1 MRKNNYCNFLCLY
14 IICDPIRVFS
24 IGGLSMVAEECRKME
39 IPDPIKQSLEEIGGL
54 ESISSS
60 LPSDGEISRLS
71 KVFHAMSDPLRV
83 KILFILQKQPLCVCL
98 IKELTSVQDS
108 KLSYHL
114 SILKDAGLV
123 IGKQEAN
130 WIIYSVTDFGKK
142 LLSTFPS
149 IFHEKIDCDHSR
161 E

>member
-1 MRKNNYCNFLCLY
+1 MA
-14 IICDPIRVFS
+14 
-24 IGGLSMVAEECRKME
+24 GEECKKIE

-54 ESISSS
+54 ESISSA
-60 LPSDGEISRLS
+60 LPSDEEISQLS
-71 KVFHAMSDPLRV
+71 KVFHAMSDPLRM

-98 IKELTSVQDS
+98 IKELTSAQDS

-114 SILKDAGLV
+114 SILKDAGLI

-142 LLSTFPS
+142 LLLTFPS
-149 IFHEKIDCDHSR
+149 IFQGKIEWD
-161 E
+161 